1 MHYPSPLQPGSTIA
15 VTACSAG
22 VPAACH
28 ERLDFVIQGLRDR
41 GFKVLEGQCLRE
53 NQEHVSAP
61 AAVRAN
67 ELMGFLLDDR
77 VDAIFPPWG
86 GELAMEILPLLDLK
100 LLRHAKPKWLVG
112 FSDISTIS
120 AVLTAQC
127 GWASLHSANL
137 MQLHPAQD
145 DALNRAV
152 FSLLGLPAGESL
164 TLDQSAYHESASVD
178 YAQVPDATFS
188 LSKPT
193 QWRAL
198 SSGHSD
204 DADSVHFSGR
214 LIGGCLDTI
223 GLLSNTAYL
232 DIKQLKTTYARD
244 GVILFLENGELSPT
258 AMARLL
264 LSMKLNGVFDAVDG
278 VLFGRDG
285 TAETH
290 GKMLSHAQVIA
301 KVLGDLSVPVLWD
314 TDIGH
319 VAPNLPLVN
328 GAYAE
333 VTLAGGQGRVVQTF
347 R

>member
-1 MHYPSPLQPGSTIA
+1 MHYPSPLQPGSTVA
-15 VTACSAG
+15 VTAFSAG

-28 ERLDFVIQGLRDR
+28 ERLDLVIQGLRDR
-41 GFKVLEGQCLRE
+41 GFKVLEGQCLRDSD
-53 NQEHVSAP
+53 EHVSAP

-67 ELMGFLLDDR
+67 EFMNFLLDDR

-86 GELAMEILPLLDLK
+86 GELAMEILPLLDWD

-120 AVLTAQC
+120 AVLTARC

-137 MQLHPAQD
+137 MQLHPTQD
-145 DALNRAV
+145 DVLNSAV

-164 TLDQSAYHESASVD
+164 TLTQSD
-178 YAQVPDATFS
+178 YYEAAAPDYSKVPDATLS
-188 LSKPT
+188 LTQPT
-193 QWRAL
+193 RWQVL
-198 SSGHSD
+198 SSGQT
-204 DADSVHFSGR
+204 AGAVQFSGR
-214 LIGGCLDTI
+214 LIGGCLDTF
-223 GLLSNTAYL
+223 GLLSGTSYL
-232 DIKQLKTTYARD
+232 DIQQMKSAYAHD
-244 GVILFLENGELSPT
+244 GLILFLENGELSPT

-264 LSMKLNGVFDAVDG
+264 LSMKFNGVFDAVDG

-285 TAETH
+285 LAQAHE
-290 GKMLSHAQVIA
+290 KAISHAQVIA
-301 KVLGDLSVPVLWD
+301 KVLGDLPVPILTD

-319 VAPNLPLVN
+319 VAPNMPLVN

-333 VTLAGGQGRVVQTF
+333 VMLSDGKGQVIQTF